1 MDWVRVGRWMSLQEY
16 DALTASGLVQESRSG
31 TTHAAFPAD
40 QTAFYTQAA
49 IGSLYIEFDVPRDN
63 VKQTQHGWAKI
74 LGPHTL
80 EARLAA
86 TKGQPIPQMPQA
98 RNIQHIATK

>member
-1 MDWVRVGRWMSLQEY
+1 MSPQEY
-16 DALTASGLVQESRSG
+16 ALLMTTGFVQESRSG

-40 QTAFYTQAA
+40 QTAFYAQAA
-49 IGSLYIEFDVPRDN
+49 VGSVYVEFEVPHDN
-63 VKQTQHGWAKI
+63 IKPTRPGWAKI

-86 TKGQPIPQMPQA
+86 AKGLPIPERPPA
-98 RNIQHIATK
+98 KNIQYICTK